1 MPQLDIYLV
10 SEMTIS
16 TLIVLYYTI
25 HYNTINLFI
34 PLLMQISIP
43 FIKKKIKERKSIK
56 TIKTTKK
63 VQKKKII
70 KIKTYIVQKYIKK
83 KIIKIF

>member
-1 MPQLDIYLV
+1 MPQLDIYLI

-34 PLLMQISIP
+34 PVLMQISMP
-43 FIKKKIKERKSIK
+43 FIKKKIKEIKSKKIIK
-56 TIKTTKK
+56 TIKK
-63 VQKKKII
+63 VQKKN
-70 KIKTYIVQKYIKK
+70 
-83 KIIKIF
+83 